1 MEGVDQVDAFIIGRA
16 KAHLVGTM
24 KDEKPRLRF
33 EAGRIEQQLQR
44 NAGPFANRTP
54 PFDAIVPGNLAALR
68 PCHQLGNR
76 KGLRTSDQS
85 THRQS
90 PVGKLL
96 CCVFGIGFPSR
107 LARAVHAKD
116 GRTLL
121 RAEFLGKR
129 HSVLK
134 ASLDRE
140 ISLFAE
146 REQLSEILILP
157 QRIATA
163 EEASS
168 ATDQNV
174 APCNDHALSPELLAG
189 GGERRN
195 QPVIMERISLTGPA
209 RMTSTR

>member
-1 MEGVDQVDAFIIGRA
+1 MPVHLPMALHPSTQSWRVIWLRLGPAINWATEKACGRA
-16 KAHLVGTM
+16 TNPSTVN
-24 KDEKPRLRF
+24 R
-33 EAGRIEQQLQR
+33 Q
-44 NAGPFANRTP
+44 FAN
-54 PFDAIVPGNLAALR
+54 F
-68 PCHQLGNR
+68 
-76 KGLRTSDQS
+76 
-85 THRQS
+85 
-90 PVGKLL
+90 
-96 CCVFGIGFPSR
+96 SR
-107 LARAVHAKD
+107 
-116 GRTLL
+116 
-121 RAEFLGKR
+121 KR
-129 HSVLK
+129 HSILK

-157 QRIATA
+157 QRIAPA

-174 APCNDHALSPELLAG
+174 APCDDHALSPELLAG